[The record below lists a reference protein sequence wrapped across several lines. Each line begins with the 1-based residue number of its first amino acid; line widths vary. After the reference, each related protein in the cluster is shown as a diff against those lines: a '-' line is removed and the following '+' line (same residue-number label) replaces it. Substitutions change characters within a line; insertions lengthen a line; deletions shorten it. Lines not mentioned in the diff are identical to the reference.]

1 MNKLLVALCAASLVL
16 AVNASENLLG
26 TSYPAR
32 PSALSYAR
40 SVPVSGKFTAEGAD
54 AAVAAIVEKIASR
67 DLAPGPGGSDVKLK
81 LVIDPSQP
89 VHGFTM
95 KFSEDTEPLEIEVAA
110 SDRRG
115 YYYAAAS
122 LRQMLSRK
130 DGQLTLRHSMI
141 ETDFPLWTEPCVSD
155 IMKNGT
161 FDNLLTLAG
170 YKIAGICLRTEGDW
184 QDEKWMAD
192 MAPVLADIKRAAD
205 LDLCDVIVQMHLFP
219 KAHRRMNLADKAD
232 VELIINRVRNFAAS
246 GVKTVMIAVDDLTP
260 RDGKAFTYFTE
271 QEKLKFGPN
280 AGRGHGYI
288 MKRIYD
294 AVNPEFPDL
303 RLMMV
308 VAPYASENHDSQYPE
323 IQDYYRQWGEAAP
336 EQVFLVWT
344 GRNVFSPVITKA
356 EQDNVKQYLSGQR
369 MIVFDNSN
377 GVAAPLPVWNGTRFP
392 GMEKESDG
400 VVVIWGSFFLR
411 PLERIYYL
419 TAIDYF
425 WDPENYNADR
435 SYAIAAHELFGE
447 AAAQPMLRL
456 QKAFQ
461 AMEAAISTTDRS
473 GFAPL
478 LAEFESALAAAKK
491 VTASDGKPLPL
502 SQLDAPLAAAREF
515 MNAALPKAEVSPGK
529 PAAIKLTDG
538 KNPDDPAPTA
548 VTVASDGKNL
558 LLHFEIVNP
567 DLPAATAA
575 LPHDAPVYLSEDCV
589 EMFIQPCRRKDVWL
603 NSEPPSDGYAHMVF
617 DFSGNRFDEY
627 GVSSGYNYDPE
638 WKVRTA
644 PTATGWSADVTIP
657 FTAFERFKPFFE
669 TPAPGAEWKINLHR
683 VNNKTGRIQ
692 SWNRSG
698 DAFHSPQF
706 FGELMFR

>member
-1 MNKLLVALCAASLVL
+1 
-16 AVNASENLLG
+16 
-26 TSYPAR
+26 
-32 PSALSYAR
+32 
-40 SVPVSGKFTAEGAD
+40 
-54 AAVAAIVEKIASR
+54 
-67 DLAPGPGGSDVKLK
+67 
-81 LVIDPSQP
+81 
-89 VHGFTM
+89 
-95 KFSEDTEPLEIEVAA
+95 
-110 SDRRG
+110 
-115 YYYAAAS
+115 
-122 LRQMLSRK
+122 
-130 DGQLTLRHSMI
+130 
-141 ETDFPLWTEPCVSD
+141 
-155 IMKNGT
+155 
-161 FDNLLTLAG
+161 
-170 YKIAGICLRTEGDW
+170 
-184 QDEKWMAD
+184 
-192 MAPVLADIKRAAD
+192 
-205 LDLCDVIVQMHLFP
+205 
-219 KAHRRMNLADKAD
+219 
-232 VELIINRVRNFAAS
+232 
-246 GVKTVMIAVDDLTP
+246 MIAVDDLTP

-356 EQDNVKQYLSGQR
+356 DQDHVKQYLSGQR

-435 SYAIAAHELFGE
+435 SYALAAHELFGE

-548 VTVASDGKNL
+548 VTVASGRQKS
-558 LLHFEIVNP
+558 
-567 DLPAATAA
+567 AAA
-575 LPHDAPVYLSEDCV
+575 LRDRQSRLVRRNRRAASRRPGLPLRRLRGDVHPALPPQRCLAELRAAVRRLRPHGVRLLGATGSTNTAFPPATTTIRNGRCAP
-589 EMFIQPCRRKDVWL
+589 
-603 NSEPPSDGYAHMVF
+603 PPPPPAG
-617 DFSGNRFDEY
+617 
-627 GVSSGYNYDPE
+627 
-638 WKVRTA
+638 A
-644 PTATGWSADVTIP
+644 PT
-657 FTAFERFKPFFE
+657 
-669 TPAPGAEWKINLHR
+669 
-683 VNNKTGRIQ
+683 
-692 SWNRSG
+692 
-698 DAFHSPQF
+698 
-706 FGELMFR
+706 